1 MTALQNEL
9 NSQFDEASMP
19 FNVTIANDF
28 EKSFTYDLDV
38 FAGGV
43 SSPTTLLS
51 GTNGY
56 IDFDFNG
63 VHATAQVTAMASRA
77 TSNVVEAIRSAIQ
90 GSASTRTFNV
100 ERTGNTLVA
109 TPLLTGTAIT
119 DVFYDGN
126 APALNFD
133 PYSATLSLT
142 RALTASHTINVKS
155 VVASTGWRITVEN
168 ESVTIKA
175 SELEAD
181 GTPFGGNLS
190 GTSRLVQSQIG
201 TTGISNTAVLVAWA
215 DVRAGSDAVVAAADT
230 VSFTSWL

>member
-1 MTALQNEL
+1 
-9 NSQFDEASMP
+9 
-19 FNVTIANDF
+19 
-28 EKSFTYDLDV
+28 
-38 FAGGV
+38 
-43 SSPTTLLS
+43 
-51 GTNGY
+51 
-56 IDFDFNG
+56 
-63 VHATAQVTAMASRA
+63 MASRA

-119 DVFYDGN
+119 DVFYTGS

-133 PYSATLSLT
+133 GYSATLSLT
-142 RALTASHTINVKS
+142 RALTASHTIQVKS
-155 VVASTGWRITVEN
+155 VVEAKGWRITVEN

-190 GTSRLVQSQIG
+190 GTSRVIQSQIG
-201 TTGISNTAVLVAWA
+201 NNAVSNTSVLVAWA
-215 DVRAGSDAVVAAADT
+215 NVRAGSDAVNSTATA